1 MPSAQTSPAIVAL
14 TVTRPVPARQ
24 ARHRHGRCSSNRLYP
39 SGQNANYKFPGP
51 QAASF
56 EVGRASLEAG
66 CMHLFECEA
75 TFEAEPAEVWKVWT
89 DVDGCLSGMSARTSP
104 GSMA

>member
-75 TFEAEPAEVWKVWT
+75 TFEAEQAIVEAGQEDTGRAQDATAESHDRGV
-89 DVDGCLSGMSARTSP
+89 R
-104 GSMA
+104 